1 MISLSFLLLLGGMLA
16 IFLAHDERLIKWT
29 GALSSG
35 IVLVLALWMWLS
47 SDWRAPG
54 FHFLEQYLWIPTLHI
69 QYKVGLDGISMP
81 MYLLTALLTL
91 VAMIFSWDIKERLK
105 EYFALF
111 LLLEMA
117 ILGVFVALDLFLFY
131 VFWEIVLVPMYLIIN
146 IWGGPHKEYAAIKF
160 FLYTF
165 LASLIMLVGIIA
177 LYFATG
183 ATSFDLMELTAVR
196 ELIGP
201 SLQIGIFA
209 ALFVGFVVKMPQV
222 PLHTWL
228 PDAHVEAPTAGSV
241 LLAGVLLKMGSYG
254 IIRISVPLLPS
265 GFGFFQPILIA
276 IGVLSIIYGAFVCLA
291 QQDLKRLVAYS
302 SISHMGSVLLGIAL
316 GSELGIVG
324 AVYMMFAHG
333 LISPLLFMVVGAI
346 QHGVGTREIRFL
358 GGVALKLPKA
368 GCIIIA
374 GALASAGLPGMV
386 QFIAEFLIFI
396 ETYKILGLFVFVPLL
411 TVVVT
416 AGYYLWALRRAVF
429 GEISPAVATGHDARP
444 YEFWPMLALLVLIL
458 CFGLWP
464 APLLSDIAGAVKPL
478 LQMVLGG
485 SGLP

>member
-1 MISLSFLLLLGGMLA
+1 MISLSLLILLGGMLLIGA
-16 IFLAHDERLIKWT
+16 VRDERVVKSIAVLAS
-29 GALSSG
+29 GVVFALALSIWPG
-35 IVLVLALWMWLS
+35 
-47 SDWRAPG
+47 SDWSLPG
-54 FHFLEQYLWIPTLHI
+54 WHYLEAYEWIPAFGI

-81 MYLLTALLTL
+81 MYVLTALLTFL
-91 VAMIFSWDIKERLK
+91 SCIFSWDVKTRVK

-111 LLLEMA
+111 LLLEIA

-131 VFWEIVLVPMYLIIN
+131 VFWEVVLVPMYLIIN
-146 IWGGPHKEYAAIKF
+146 LWGGPRKEYAAIKF

-177 LYFATG
+177 LYLATG
-183 ATSFDLMELTAVR
+183 AKTFDLT
-196 ELIGP
+196 ELIALKNRLAP
-201 SLQIGIFA
+201 ELQIWIFA

-222 PLHTWL
+222 PVHTWL

-254 IIRISVPLLPS
+254 IIRVSVPLLPA
-265 GFGFFQPILIA
+265 GFEFFQPILIF

-302 SISHMGSVLLGIAL
+302 SISHMGAVLLGIAL
-316 GSELGIVG
+316 GSEVGIVG

-333 LISPLLFMVVGAI
+333 LISPLLFMIVGAI
-346 QHGVGTREIRFL
+346 QHGVGTREIRLL

-368 GCIIIA
+368 GFIITT

-386 QFIAEFLIFI
+386 QFIAEFLIFV
-396 ETYKILGLFVFVPLL
+396 ETYRVLGLLVLLPLL
-411 TVVVT
+411 TVIIT

-429 GEISPAVATGHDARP
+429 GEVSPTVAGGHDVKS
-444 YEFWPMLALLVLIL
+444 YEFWPMLVLIIL
-458 CFGLWP
+458 IIFFGVWP

-478 LQMVLGG
+478 VTLLGRG
-485 SGLP
+485 VP